1 MMSVECNT
9 KAIDIFRKYGFD
21 DGQKHI
27 TQMIFLVEG
36 INASELKT
44 YWYLVEQNFKNLQV

>member
-1 MMSVECNT
+1 MSVECNT
-9 KAIDIFRKYGFD
+9 KAIDIFRKYGFN

-44 YWYLVEQNFKNLQV
+44 YWYLVEQNFKKLQV